1 MWTGNMQRSTLMHLL
16 PIQYK
21 SLEEGTG
28 EGLGRE
34 EDKCANL
41 LEENTCTHEIKRLF
55 GHIVREV

>member
-1 MWTGNMQRSTLMHLL
+1 MHLL

-55 GHIVREV
+55 GHIVREA

>member
-1 MWTGNMQRSTLMHLL
+1 MHLL
-16 PIQYK
+16 AIQYK

-41 LEENTCTHEIKRLF
+41 LKKKHMES
-55 GHIVREV
+55 